1 MQNPGNIAFIVIKK
15 IKNDEE
21 TLIPLIKFS
30 NTYPSNENLSDLI
43 LSYTLLLF
51 VYFFRNILNI
61 NSGIQKT
68 DSYYKYWD
76 KKFIILFKSHHS

>member
-1 MQNPGNIAFIVIKK
+1 MEKAMQNPGNIAFIVIKK

-61 NSGIQKT
+61 TSGIQKLIP
-68 DSYYKYWD
+68 
-76 KKFIILFKSHHS
+76 IINIGIKNS

>member
-1 MQNPGNIAFIVIKK
+1 MEKAMQNPGNIAFIVIKK

-61 NSGIQKT
+61 NSGIQKLIH
-68 DSYYKYWD
+68 
-76 KKFIILFKSHHS
+76 IINIRIKNS

>member
-61 NSGIQKT
+61 NSSIQKLIP
-68 DSYYKYWD
+68 
-76 KKFIILFKSHHS
+76 IINIGIKNS

>member
-61 NSGIQKT
+61 NSGIQKLIH
-68 DSYYKYWD
+68 
-76 KKFIILFKSHHS
+76 IINIRIKNS

>member
-1 MQNPGNIAFIVIKK
+1 MEKAMQNPGNIAFIVIKK

-61 NSGIQKT
+61 NSSIQKLIP
-68 DSYYKYWD
+68 
-76 KKFIILFKSHHS
+76 IINIGIKNS

>member
-1 MQNPGNIAFIVIKK
+1 MEKAMQNPGNIAFIVIKK

-61 NSGIQKT
+61 NSGIQKLIH
-68 DSYYKYWD
+68 
-76 KKFIILFKSHHS
+76 IINIGIKNS

>member
-1 MQNPGNIAFIVIKK
+1 MEKAMQNPGNIAFIVIKK

-61 NSGIQKT
+61 NSGIQKLIP
-68 DSYYKYWD
+68 
-76 KKFIILFKSHHS
+76 IINIVIKNS

>member
-61 NSGIQKT
+61 NSGIQKLIH
-68 DSYYKYWD
+68 
-76 KKFIILFKSHHS
+76 IINIGIKNS

>member
-1 MQNPGNIAFIVIKK
+1 MEKAMQNPGNIAFIVIKK

-61 NSGIQKT
+61 NSGIQKLIP
-68 DSYYKYWD
+68 
-76 KKFIILFKSHHS
+76 IINIGIINS

>member
-1 MQNPGNIAFIVIKK
+1 MEKAMQNPGNIAFIVIKK

-51 VYFFRNILNI
+51 VYFFMNILNI
-61 NSGIQKT
+61 NSGI
-68 DSYYKYWD
+68 
-76 KKFIILFKSHHS
+76 KKLIPIINIGIKNS

>member
-1 MQNPGNIAFIVIKK
+1 MEKAMQNPGNIAFIVIKK

-43 LSYTLLLF
+43 LSYILLLF

-61 NSGIQKT
+61 NSGIQKLIH
-68 DSYYKYWD
+68 
-76 KKFIILFKSHHS
+76 IINIGIKNS

>member
-43 LSYTLLLF
+43 YRIHYYYLSIFL
-51 VYFFRNILNI
+51 
-61 NSGIQKT
+61 GI
-68 DSYYKYWD
+68 
-76 KKFIILFKSHHS
+76 F